1 MLPGCL
7 WALLHLN
14 DCLNARLP
22 HHPPT
27 LECDHCTVVPC
38 LYLANI
44 LTNLIGIMFIGTT
57 LAPNNWKEVICKSFI
72 VTFPCKWFSPVSS
85 FPLPDTGKLLA
96 PTYHGVTNKT
106 LWNFEKM
113 GIFSF
118 SYLWWWPSGQLSW
131 LFFFGRFEGNA
142 WAHCWQMKLRIFMTF
157 TQGCAV

>member
-1 MLPGCL
+1 MFPGPL

-44 LTNLIGIMFIGTT
+44 LTYLIGIMFIGTAV
-57 LAPNNWKEVICKSFI
+57 APNNWMEVICKSFI

-85 FPLPDTGKLLA
+85 FPLPNTGKLLA

-106 LWNFEKM
+106 LIEQSYYPIKFQVYTTIILFKTLSKDIRTHVVERGVGSEAGSGWMGDQWN
-113 GIFSF
+113 I
-118 SYLWWWPSGQLSW
+118 YLPPLG
-131 LFFFGRFEGNA
+131 
-142 WAHCWQMKLRIFMTF
+142 
-157 TQGCAV
+157 